1 MSPLRRCLVDYL
13 RLRRAL
19 GFKLERAG
27 RLLDDFV
34 TFAEQTGAETL
45 TIELA
50 LDWAT
55 LPQGTEPVW
64 LAQRLGVVRGFAR
77 YLHTVDPRTQVPP
90 PDLLPGRYQ
99 RISPYLYSDDDIS
112 ALMDGARSLR
122 PPLRS
127 ATYETLIGLLAVTG
141 MRIGEAMRLD
151 RDDVNW
157 ADGLLT
163 IRASKFGKTR
173 ALPLHK
179 STGGALRT
187 YGTRRDRLCPH
198 PQGPSFFVS
207 TAGTRLG
214 HPNVQPTFRII
225 RRHAGLDRPTSGR
238 SPRIHD
244 LRHSFAVKT
253 LLGWYRAGLDVAARM
268 PLLSTYLGHAD
279 PARTYWYLSAA
290 PELLAL
296 AARRLEHRGG
306 ASS

>member
-1 MSPLRRCLVDYL
+1 MSPLRRHLADYL

-34 TFAEQTGAETL
+34 TFVERAGAEIV

-50 LDWAT
+50 LGWAT
-55 LPQGTEPVW
+55 LPQSAEPVW

-77 YLHTVDPRTQVPP
+77 YLHTVDPRTEVPP
-90 PDLLPGRYQ
+90 SDLVPGRYQ
-99 RISPYLYSDDDIS
+99 RVSPYLYSDDDIA
-112 ALMDGARSLR
+112 ALMDAARSFR
-122 PPLRS
+122 PALRS

-141 MRIGEAMRLD
+141 MRVGEAMRLD
-151 RDDVNW
+151 RDDVDW
-157 ADGLLT
+157 TGGLVT
-163 IRASKFGKTR
+163 IRASKFGKTM
-173 ALPLHK
+173 ALPLHE
-179 STGGALRT
+179 STLGALKD
-187 YGTRRDRLCPH
+187 YGARRDRLCPY
-198 PQGPSFFVS
+198 PQSPSFFVS
-207 TAGTRLG
+207 SVGTRLG
-214 HPNVQPTFRII
+214 HSHVQPAFRII
-225 RRHAGLDRPTSGR
+225 RRHAGLGRPTPGR
-238 SPRIHD
+238 PATIHG

-253 LLGWYRAGLDVAARM
+253 VLGWYRAGLDVAARM

-296 AARRLEHRGG
+296 AAQRLEQRAG

>member
-1 MSPLRRCLVDYL
+1 MSPLRRHLADYL

-34 TFAEQTGAETL
+34 TFVERTGADNV

-50 LDWAT
+50 LGWAT
-55 LPQGTEPVW
+55 LPQRAEPVW

-77 YLHTVDPRTQVPP
+77 YLHTVDPRTEVPP

-122 PPLRS
+122 PDLRS

-141 MRIGEAMRLD
+141 MRVGEAMRLD
-151 RDDVNW
+151 RDDVAW
-157 ADGLLT
+157 TDGLVT

-173 ALPLHK
+173 ALPLHE
-179 STGGALRT
+179 STLGALEAYAT
-187 YGTRRDRLCPH
+187 LRDRLCPH

-207 TAGTRLG
+207 SVGTRLG
-214 HPNVQPTFRII
+214 HSHVQPAFRMI
-225 RRHAGLDRPTSGR
+225 RRHAGLDRPAPGHPPT
-238 SPRIHD
+238 IHG

-253 LLGWYRAGLDVAARM
+253 VLGWYRTGVDVAARM
-268 PLLSTYLGHAD
+268 PLLSTYLGHTD

-296 AARRLEHRGG
+296 AAQRLEQHEG
-306 ASS
+306 ASP